1 MINQKINEVE
11 QIKDSLD
18 LMIIAQLSIAPLGKG
33 TSVSTYVKIV
43 REILKKEQI
52 TFQTNPMATVIET
65 KDLSTLFN
73 VVQKAHQAVID
84 AGAKRIITEI
94 KIDDR
99 RDKEATMNSKLQS
112 LQ

>member
-1 MINQKINEVE
+1 
-11 QIKDSLD
+11 
-18 LMIIAQLSIAPLGKG
+18 MIIASLSIAPLGKG
-33 TSVSTYVKIV
+33 TSVSAYVKIV

-65 KDLSTLFN
+65 RDLPTLFN
-73 VVQKAHQAVID
+73 IIQKAHQAVID
-84 AGAKRIITEI
+84 AGAQRIITEI

-99 RDKEATMNSKLQS
+99 RDKEATMKSKLQS